1 MEIRKVQVTGGS
13 SFVISL
19 PKSWIKTLKIKKN
32 DPLGLIQQNDNTLLI
47 TTKISGEHVETLKEF
62 DIDNINEPDFLYRS
76 LIGAYIA
83 GFDNIKISSRRRLP
97 VFARTVVRRFTQTT
111 IGQEVIE
118 ETDNLII
125 IRDLLNPVEM
135 PFNSTIQ
142 RMFVISKSM
151 FEDAVKALTDGSEI
165 DVEDV
170 TLRDN
175 DVDRLHWLIAR
186 QCNIILKNI
195 NLAEKMDITTGM
207 IINYFL
213 ISKIIERIGDHS
225 VNIIHNIQNLKNKDL
240 DKKITKMLFNASE
253 LAVEIYDKSVESLF
267 KKKIKI
273 SNNCIEK
280 VPELVELCENI
291 KTQALSQEGLTAIS
305 LGYIV
310 ESIQRIGE
318 YAADIAEGVMNHLV
332 RGQL

>member
-19 PKSWIKTLKIKKN
+19 PKTWIKNLKIKKN
-32 DPLGLIQQNDNTLLI
+32 DPLGLIEQTDNTLLI
-47 TTKISGEHVETLKEF
+47 TTKISGQHAESMKEF
-62 DIDNINEPDFLYRS
+62 DVDNYNQADFLFRS
-76 LIGAYIA
+76 LISAYIA
-83 GFDNIKISSRRRLP
+83 GFDVIKITSRRRLP
-97 VFARTVVRRFTQTT
+97 IFARTVVRKFTEMT

-118 ETDNLII
+118 ETNNLII
-125 IRDLLNPVEM
+125 IKDLLNPVEM
-135 PFNSTIQ
+135 PFNSTIR
-142 RMFVISKSM
+142 RMYVISKNM
-151 FEDAVKALTDGSEI
+151 FEDSVRALNNGFEM
-165 DVEDV
+165 DVEDL

-225 VNIIHNIQNLKNKDL
+225 VNIINNIQNLKNKNL
-240 DKKITKMLFNASE
+240 DPRLLKMLTAASE
-253 LAVEIYDKSVESLF
+253 LAVEIFDNSVESLF
-267 KKKIKI
+267 KKKIRL
-273 SNNCIEK
+273 SNECIEK
-280 VPELVELCENI
+280 VPKLVELCEKI
-291 KTQALSQEGLTAIS
+291 KTQVLTQKGLTAIS

-310 ESIQRIGE
+310 ESIERIGE
-318 YAADIAEGVMNHLV
+318 YAADISESVMNHLV